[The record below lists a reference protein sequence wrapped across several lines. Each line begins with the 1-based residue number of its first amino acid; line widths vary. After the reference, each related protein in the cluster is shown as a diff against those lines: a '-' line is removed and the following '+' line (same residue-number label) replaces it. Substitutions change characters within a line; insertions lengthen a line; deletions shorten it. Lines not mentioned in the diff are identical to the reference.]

1 MPRPPDAFA
10 RGTSGDRGQSRLY
23 RLPAAALAAVVGI
36 ASLLAPSRDPERR
49 RAGWLLGMWALLP
62 AGAALLYA
70 MGRAVPVHRT
80 LSFALALP
88 LLGAL
93 GAAAVVGWS
102 RDRAG
107 RLAAAVVAVLAVAAL
122 AASISFGWDV
132 WRSRR
137 PWSEGRRLAEVHT
150 LAAYLADAG
159 GPAVIVVDVTPRGDS
174 RSHGEFG
181 TVPVLR
187 RVRAELPPALAL
199 RTTVYL
205 GDPDLLEE
213 GRPTLRPDVP
223 GFDEISRETW
233 RAVGPLLAQEPAVVL
248 LRSHFEGFARAVRAH
263 PEWSANGWMAVIDG
277 PPAPTDR
284 PVAASRPSAA
294 SLVVWWASSIAV
306 IAFAGAGWAGRLGA
320 GSLALRIALA
330 PAVGLASLVVAG
342 VVVERLGIRM
352 GGPGGVMTVIVVG
365 SVGAVAAV
373 TRPPRAGGRALRY
386 RHEHATGSRERR
398 GGTGQ

>member
-1 MPRPPDAFA
+1 
-10 RGTSGDRGQSRLY
+10 
-23 RLPAAALAAVVGI
+23 
-36 ASLLAPSRDPERR
+36 
-49 RAGWLLGMWALLP
+49 
-62 AGAALLYA
+62 
-70 MGRAVPVHRT
+70 
-80 LSFALALP
+80 
-88 LLGAL
+88 
-93 GAAAVVGWS
+93 VVGWT

-107 RLAAAVVAVLAVAAL
+107 RLAAAVVAVLVVSAL
-122 AASISFGWDV
+122 AASISFGWNV

-137 PWSEGRRLAEVHT
+137 PWSEGPRLAELHT

-174 RSHGEFG
+174 RPHGEFW

-223 GFDEISRETW
+223 GFDEISLETW
-233 RAVGPLLAQEPAVVL
+233 RAVRPLLTQEPSVVL
-248 LRSHFEGFARAVRAH
+248 LRSRFQGFARAVQAH
-263 PEWSANGWMAVIDG
+263 PGWSANEWMAVIDG

-284 PVAASRPSAA
+284 PVAPSRPSAA
-294 SLVVWWASSIAV
+294 SLVAWWASSIAV
-306 IAFAGAGWAGRLGA
+306 IAFAGAGWAGRLGP

-330 PAVGLASLVVAG
+330 PAVGLASLIVAG
-342 VVVERLGIRM
+342 IVVERLGIRM
-352 GGPGGVMTVIVVG
+352 GGPGGVMTVVVVG

-373 TRPPRAGGRALRY
+373 TRPPRAGVRALRY